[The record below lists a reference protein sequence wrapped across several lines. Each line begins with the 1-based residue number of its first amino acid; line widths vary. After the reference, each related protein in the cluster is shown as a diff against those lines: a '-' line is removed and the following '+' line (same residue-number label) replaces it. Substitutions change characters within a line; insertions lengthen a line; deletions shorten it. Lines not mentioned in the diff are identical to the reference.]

1 MSDFLFAIQKNR
13 SIQARTETFFAE
25 VFSPDSLYWNQD
37 AIAFVYGRVANR
49 DFMEQRERDGKM
61 QRQMIWLVALA
72 VIFSGC
78 NSAKE
83 EKELALPPSWEEAE
97 EMATAEQ
104 EKPSLPDDAPVLTLT
119 PAELEAR
126 FSAGTDYDKMRADF
140 AAASQGHWIEFTG
153 VVSHFRQEGGTG
165 APGAYVTLREAGE
178 LEKFAIPKTAEVIM
192 QSPAEAWEKLKPGDD
207 VTIRC
212 VWGEWTGFHDGRVIS
227 GGGSPAQRTT
237 AKELIDAIKAD
248 KAAAKE
254 KYHDKYWIVTGL
266 MADKQPYQDH
276 VSFSFDKVY
285 YSTVMQGDDDISIA
299 MELPHQLVVTRLEP
313 QEEVEILGK
322 IKILDEDQVNE
333 RHPLYVGIVDGSRI
347 DLDKQ

>member
-1 MSDFLFAIQKNR
+1 
-13 SIQARTETFFAE
+13 
-25 VFSPDSLYWNQD
+25 
-37 AIAFVYGRVANR
+37 
-49 DFMEQRERDGKM
+49 M
-61 QRQMIWLVALA
+61 QRQMSWMVLIAIV
-72 VIFSGC
+72 VTGC

-104 EKPSLPDDAPVLTLT
+104 EKPTLPEDAPVLALT

-126 FSAGTDYDKMRADF
+126 FSDETDYDKMRAEF
-140 AAASQGHWIEFTG
+140 AADAQGHWIELTG

-165 APGAYVTLREAGE
+165 APGAYVTVREAGE
-178 LEKFAIPKTAEVIM
+178 LEKYELPKTADVIM
-192 QSPAEAWEKLKPGDD
+192 QSSAEAWEKLKPGDE

-212 VWGEWTGFHDGRVIS
+212 VWGEWTGFHDGRVTS
-227 GGGSPAQRTT
+227 GGGTPAERTT
-237 AKELIDAIKAD
+237 AKQLIDAIKAD

-276 VSFSFDKVY
+276 VSFSFDKAY

-299 MELPHQLVVTRLEP
+299 MELPHERVVQRLAP
-313 QEEVEILGK
+313 QEEVKILGK